1 MVKQE
6 VEGLVGGFS
15 RDDVIIIQDQRT
27 GFRLGVERIDC
38 GHEDGLIWRGIGR
51 CQSGACNI
59 ADLGLERRRG
69 SHQIGQEADEII
81 VIVVKGQSGQGKITP
96 GTGPPSADQSR

>member
-6 VEGLVGGFS
+6 VEDLLSGFS
-15 RDDVIIIQDQRT
+15 RDDVIIVQDRRV

-38 GHEDGLIWRGIGR
+38 GRKDGLSWRGMGR

-69 SHQIGQEADEII
+69 SSHPEPARQALTSTGE
-81 VIVVKGQSGQGKITP
+81 VGKGVSFKRTKTQQNKGGY
-96 GTGPPSADQSR
+96 GL